1 MWDIITMSNNCF
13 IVEYIFPV
21 NGKVEFWAAVTP
33 VLNVTWSFRNYW
45 YTFFLIWSSDLFLL
59 SILINSC
66 LFNIFCANHNTYSL
80 MKRNVIALINLNK
93 LYTSEVMNYF
103 KLIMDFSVLI
113 SKTCKHFV
121 LLVQQ
126 IICFSRCKS
135 VCDKNIHINWAVLY
149 GTTTAFIVIQ
159 AFLFNFFLL

>member
-1 MWDIITMSNNCF
+1 MAKLNFEQQLLQSSMSHDPSEIIDINLQIYF
-13 IVEYIFPV
+13 II
-21 NGKVEFWAAVTP
+21 NI
-33 VLNVTWSFRNYW
+33 N
-45 YTFFLIWSSDLFLL
+45 
-59 SILINSC
+59 NSC
-66 LFNIFCANHNTYSL
+66 LFNVFCGNRTTNSL

-126 IICFSRCKS
+126 IICFSRYKS
-135 VCDKNIHINWAVLY
+135 VCDKNIHIN
-149 GTTTAFIVIQ
+149 
-159 AFLFNFFLL
+159 